1 MSSPFQ
7 KSFSS
12 KSPMKKDSWWSK
24 IKKQFTPTDYSGS
37 SNVKRNVKTKVNESG
52 MPSRRGN

>member
-37 SNVKRNVKTKVNESG
+37 SNVKRDVKTKVNESG
-52 MPSRRGN
+52 MPSRRGK